1 MTKKTLKFNNIRV
14 IKKEFHISKE
24 PIDLMS
30 VIVDQIVVSDK
41 FKHNNEGFKYFIGY
55 QEGEIVKPLCIIL
68 PQMTGYIKYF
78 EYGGMNMS
86 FLIKNDE
93 EWGKNK
99 QIWGLIKN
107 KLDAKFHS
115 SPAFDKKYIKTKNIK
130 VK

>member
-55 QEGEIVKPLCIIL
+55 EEGEIVKPLCIIL
-68 PQMTGYIKYF
+68 PHVSGYIKYF
-78 EYGGMNMS
+78 EYGG
-86 FLIKNDE
+86 
-93 EWGKNK
+93 
-99 QIWGLIKN
+99 
-107 KLDAKFHS
+107 
-115 SPAFDKKYIKTKNIK
+115 KNIFD
-130 VK
+130 